1 MPVIDHDNDLQ
12 SWGRVE
18 RLKRTIIQSDAL
30 RGSNVQVLPFGNG
43 RSYGDSCHSDN
54 GVLLNTR
61 SNAQIHN
68 FDPQSGVLNADAGV
82 LLVDVLRHVIPY
94 GFFLEVTPGTS
105 YITLGGAIANDVHGK
120 NHHVKGTFGHCV

>member
-18 RLKRTIIQSDAL
+18 RFKRTIIQSDAL

-61 SNAQIHN
+61 SNAQIHS

-82 LLVDVLRHVIPY
+82 LLVDVLRHTHLIEHFLDALIPALAA
-94 GFFLEVTPGTS
+94 FLAAQLERHLH
-105 YITLGGAIANDVHGK
+105 ILGNGQ
-120 NHHVKGTFGHCV
+120 